1 MDLDSE
7 DENVM
12 EEDYYSFLN
21 IPREASKEEI
31 NNAYRRLSRI
41 YHPDKHVDPELKE
54 KAEIMFNKT
63 KKAYEVLSDPHR
75 RAIYDSLGTKGLET
89 EGWEI
94 VQRTKTPAEIRAE
107 YEQLA
112 EERAER
118 LKKQATNPTG
128 NVTIAVNAT
137 DLFNPYYDEFLDE
150 EYESDFLTQFPN
162 IEVSSMQFSQSVDF
176 PLTQKDSCTLS
187 GQLQT
192 QNGTGGGGINLSWRH
207 IFSHKSWAEMEMTA
221 GSGPALSFKGFRTL
235 TRRFF
240 WNGGTI
246 LQFTPEGIRP
256 GVMSTL
262 AMQVDKH
269 SVGYLSYQ
277 GGVRSAFTTQIIRDT
292 ERNRYNFSIQV
303 GLPHSFVLL
312 QYTRKILSQEL
323 KLRIAIKAGTFGG
336 VIEYGAEK
344 KISKH
349 SNLSFAVVCG
359 VPSGVK
365 LKIRLTRASQT
376 YSFPIHLCEEIM
388 PAPVFYATIVPLV
401 IYVVVKKG
409 FVEPFLREEK
419 NKKVEKQKQNNYN
432 KLLEKR
438 REAMAAQDLMHATYN
453 RIRDEESNKKGLV
466 IIKAIY
472 GKIMRDRGDTEQA
485 DAEMTNEVVDVTIP
499 VQCLVKDSKLEI
511 HVQNKSEL
519 PGFFDSALGEEKM
532 LHIIYN
538 YHDQPHEVTV
548 GETEPL
554 RLPKTSHR
562 TNIT

>member
-1 MDLDSE
+1 MDFDSDE
-7 DENVM
+7 ENVI
-12 EEDYYSFLN
+12 EEDFYSFLN
-21 IPREASKEEI
+21 VPKEATKEEI
-31 NNAYRRLSRI
+31 NNAYRRLSRM
-41 YHPDKHVDPELKE
+41 YHPDKHVDPALKA

-63 KKAYEVLSDPHR
+63 KRAYEVLSDPHQ

-118 LKKQATNPTG
+118 RKKQATNPTG
-128 NVTIAVNAT
+128 NITIAINAT
-137 DLFNPYYDEFLDE
+137 DLFNPYDNELFDDEF
-150 EYESDFLTQFPN
+150 ESDFISSIPS
-162 IEVSSMQFSQSVDF
+162 IEVSSMQFNQSVDF
-176 PLTQKDSCTLS
+176 PLTQKDTCTLS

-207 IFSHKSWAEMEMTA
+207 IFSHKSWAEVEMTA

-235 TRRFF
+235 TKRFF

-246 LQFTPEGIRP
+246 LQFTPEGVRP
-256 GVMSTL
+256 GIMSTL
-262 AMQVDKH
+262 AMQIDKY
-269 SVGYLSYQ
+269 SVGYLSYH
-277 GGVRSAFTTQIIRDT
+277 GGIRSLFSTQVIRDT
-292 ERNRYNFSIQV
+292 ENNRYNFSIQV

-312 QYTRKILSQEL
+312 QYTRKMMNQEL
-323 KLRIAIKAGTFGG
+323 KLKIAVKYGTFGG

-376 YSFPIHLCEEIM
+376 YSFPIHLCEEVM
-388 PAPVFYATIVPLV
+388 PAPIFYATIVPLV
-401 IYVVVKKG
+401 VFVVVKKG
-409 FVEPFLREEK
+409 FVEPFLKEEK
-419 NKKVEKQKQNNYN
+419 SKKVEKQKQNNYN

-438 REAMAAQDLMHATYN
+438 KEAVAAQELMMATYN
-453 RIRDEESNKKGLV
+453 RIREEESNKKGMV

-472 GKIMRDRGDTEQA
+472 GRIITERGNQG
-485 DAEMTNEVVDVTIP
+485 DAELSNEVIDVTVPI
-499 VQCLVKDSKLEI
+499 QCLVKDSKLVI
-511 HVQNKSEL
+511 HGRTKSEL
-519 PGFFDSALGEEKM
+519 PGFFDPALGEEKM

-538 YHDQPHEVTV
+538 YHDQPHEVTIADN
-548 GETEPL
+548 ESL

>member
-1 MDLDSE
+1 MNFDSE
-7 DENVM
+7 DETAM

-21 IPREASKEEI
+21 IPREASKDDI
-31 NNAYRRLSRI
+31 NTAYRRLSRM
-41 YHPDKHVDPELKE
+41 YHPDKHVDQDLKE

-63 KKAYEVLSDPHR
+63 KKAYEVLSDPHK
-75 RAIYDSLGTKGLET
+75 RAIYDSLGIKGLET

-94 VQRTKTPAEIRAE
+94 VQRTKSPAEIRAE

-112 EERAER
+112 EEKAER

-128 NVTIAVNAT
+128 NITVAVNAT
-137 DLFNPYYDEFLDE
+137 DLFNPYYDELLEDE
-150 EYESDFLTQFPN
+150 YDSDLTQFPN
-162 IEVSSMQFSQSVDF
+162 IEISSMQFNQSVDF
-176 PLTQKDSCTLS
+176 PLTQKDTCTLS
-187 GQLQT
+187 GQLQAK
-192 QNGTGGGGINLSWRH
+192 NGTGGGGINLSWRH
-207 IFSHKSWAEMEMTA
+207 IFSHKSWAEVEMTA
-221 GSGPALSFKGFRTL
+221 GSGPAVSFKGFRTL

-246 LQFTPEGIRP
+246 LQFTPEGILP
-256 GVMSTL
+256 GIMSTL

-269 SVGYLSYQ
+269 TIGYLSYQ
-277 GGVRSAFTTQIIRDT
+277 GGPRSAFTTQIIRDT
-292 ERNRYNFSIQV
+292 EKNRYNFSIQV
-303 GLPHSFVLL
+303 GLPHSYVLL
-312 QYTRKILSQEL
+312 QYTRKILSQD
-323 KLRIAIKAGTFGG
+323 LRLRLAVKVGTFGG
-336 VIEYGAEK
+336 VLEYGAEK

-349 SNLSFAVVCG
+349 SNLAFAVVCG

-388 PAPVFYATIVPLV
+388 PAPVFYATVVPLV
-401 IYVVVKKG
+401 IYIVVKKG

-419 NKKVEKQKQNNYN
+419 NKKVEKQKQNNFN

-438 REAMAAQDLMHATYN
+438 REAAAAQDLMTVTYN

-472 GKIMRDRGDTEQA
+472 GRIMKDTSQQGDTELS
-485 DAEMTNEVVDVTIP
+485 NEVLDVTIP
-499 VQCLVKDSKLEI
+499 IQCLVKDSKLEI

-519 PGFFDSALGEEKM
+519 PGFFDPALGEEKM

-548 GETEPL
+548 GDKELL

>member
-1 MDLDSE
+1 MDIDSDE
-7 DENVM
+7 ENVV
-12 EEDYYSFLN
+12 EEDFYSFLN
-21 IPREASKEEI
+21 VPKEATKEEI
-31 NNAYRRLSRI
+31 NNAYRRLSRM
-41 YHPDKHVDPELKE
+41 YHPDKHIDPALKA

-63 KKAYEVLSDPHR
+63 KRAYEDPHK

-118 LKKQATNPTG
+118 KKKQATNPTG
-128 NVTIAVNAT
+128 NITIAVNAT
-137 DLFNPYYDEFLDE
+137 DLFNPYDDELYDDEFE
-150 EYESDFLTQFPN
+150 NDFISNMPN
-162 IEVSSMQFSQSVDF
+162 IEVSSMQFTQSVDF
-176 PLTQKDSCTLS
+176 PLTQKDTCTLS

-192 QNGTGGGGINLSWRH
+192 QNGTGGGGVNLSWRH
-207 IFSHKSWAEMEMTA
+207 IFSHKSWTEVELTA
-221 GSGPALSFKGFRTL
+221 GSGPAISFKGFRTL
-235 TRRFF
+235 TKRFF

-256 GVMSTL
+256 GIMSTL
-262 AMQVDKH
+262 AMQIDKH
-269 SVGYLSYQ
+269 SVGYVSYH
-277 GGVRSAFTTQIIRDT
+277 GGIRSLFSTQIIRDT
-292 ERNRYNFSIQV
+292 ENNRYNFSIQV
-303 GLPHSFVLL
+303 GLPHSFVLV
-312 QYTRKILSQEL
+312 QYTRKMMNQEL
-323 KLRIAIKAGTFGG
+323 KLKIAVKAGTFGG
-336 VIEYGAEK
+336 VVEYGAEK

-359 VPSGVK
+359 VPAGVK

-388 PAPVFYATIVPLV
+388 PAPIFYATVVPLV
-401 IYVVVKKG
+401 VYIVVKKG
-409 FVEPFLREEK
+409 LVEPLLKEEK
-419 NKKVEKQKQNNYN
+419 SKKVEKQKQDNYN

-438 REAMAAQDLMHATYN
+438 REAMAAQELMMATYN
-453 RIRDEESNKKGLV
+453 RIREEENNKKGLV

-472 GKIMRDRGDTEQA
+472 GRIVAGPSNQGDI
-485 DAEMTNEVVDVTIP
+485 EMSNEVIDVTVPI
-499 VQCLVKDSKLEI
+499 QCLVKDSKLVI
-511 HVQNKSEL
+511 HDRTKSEL
-519 PGFFDSALGEEKM
+519 PGFFDPALGEEKM

-548 GETEPL
+548 ADNEPL

-562 TNIT
+562 TNVT